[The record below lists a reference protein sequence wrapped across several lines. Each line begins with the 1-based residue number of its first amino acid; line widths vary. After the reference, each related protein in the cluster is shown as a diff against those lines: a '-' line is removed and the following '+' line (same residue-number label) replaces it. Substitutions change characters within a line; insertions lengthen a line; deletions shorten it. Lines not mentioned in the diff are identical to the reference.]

1 MNNGIAVLSGKSIKK
16 LICGKEQ
23 EIISIVKTAYSLH
36 YEGKTSLPQSV
47 FLRFPERQR
56 DRIIALPSYIKGE
69 SEVAGIKWI
78 SSFPNNIEKGVDRA
92 SATVILNSM
101 ENGRAFA
108 LLEGAQISSN
118 RTAASAALAAKYL
131 HKNKEETTVGLIG
144 TGLINFTILRYLVS
158 VFSKINKLYI
168 YDLNLFRSK
177 LFKKQVEEMYG
188 NKFGVT
194 IYNSYEDVLRRAD
207 LISFATTSSKPYIND
222 TGLVNPNMTIL
233 HVSLRDLSEE
243 IILGANNIVDDI
255 DHVCRAET
263 SIHLTEKAGKNRNF
277 INGVLAE
284 CFNNNVKMDL
294 SKATI
299 FSPFGLGMLDISLS
313 QYLYEQA
320 VDQNML
326 TFIDDFYD

>member
-131 HKNKEETTVGLIG
+131 HKNKE
-144 TGLINFTILRYLVS
+144 
-158 VFSKINKLYI
+158 VFSNE
-168 YDLNLFRSK
+168 F
-177 LFKKQVEEMYG
+177 Q
-188 NKFGVT
+188 
-194 IYNSYEDVLRRAD
+194 
-207 LISFATTSSKPYIND
+207 
-222 TGLVNPNMTIL
+222 
-233 HVSLRDLSEE
+233 
-243 IILGANNIVDDI
+243 
-255 DHVCRAET
+255 
-263 SIHLTEKAGKNRNF
+263 
-277 INGVLAE
+277 
-284 CFNNNVKMDL
+284 
-294 SKATI
+294 
-299 FSPFGLGMLDISLS
+299 
-313 QYLYEQA
+313 
-320 VDQNML
+320 
-326 TFIDDFYD
+326 